1 MPSSFHG
8 VLPAQPAPIHGRF
21 DFLTDQ
27 NRQIL
32 QAQIALEDAF
42 ISEARARMTLK
53 LLFKA
58 LTDYK
63 LSMHCILNSV
73 SLTSTGGINAHN
85 ATVVKAFVFSTEH
98 ANLLGYV
105 PNFLLV
111 ILAFVG
117 FVSVCC

>member
-1 MPSSFHG
+1 
-8 VLPAQPAPIHGRF
+8 
-21 DFLTDQ
+21 
-27 NRQIL
+27 
-32 QAQIALEDAF
+32 
-42 ISEARARMTLK
+42 MTLK

-85 ATVVKAFVFSTEH
+85 ATVIKAFVFSTEH

-105 PNFLLV
+105 PNLMLV
-111 ILAFVG
+111 ILTFVG
-117 FVSVCC
+117 FVSVCCYHCPHLSDYSGLHVGEPQVSCQESNC